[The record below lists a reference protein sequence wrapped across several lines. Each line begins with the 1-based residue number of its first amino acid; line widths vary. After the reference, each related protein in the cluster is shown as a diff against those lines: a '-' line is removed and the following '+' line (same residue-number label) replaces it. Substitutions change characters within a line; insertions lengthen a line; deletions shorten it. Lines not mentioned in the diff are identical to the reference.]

1 VQTLQTKGYVALQAT
16 GYSDP
21 SCQASDIIVFKN
33 AGGTYA
39 ALSAGCDHA
48 CCTATFKTTQ
58 IHCPCHGATWDLT
71 GQVTNPPANR
81 NLESLQVCSDAT
93 GVYVT
98 LP

>member
-1 VQTLQTKGYVALQAT
+1 MTKGSVALQAS

-21 SCQASDIIVFKN
+21 SCQLPDIIVFKN
-33 AGGTYA
+33 SGGTYT

-48 CCTATFKTTQ
+48 CCTAAFKTTQ
-58 IHCPCHGATWDLT
+58 IRCPCHGATWDLT
-71 GQVTNPPANR
+71 GKLTGSPAR
-81 NLESLQVCSDAT
+81 NDLQNLPVCSDAT